1 MTGKLDK
8 TTDITTYG
16 VGREKSRRTTGE
28 RNATTRRTKQKCL
41 HNAGIFDC
49 LAERAGRAYIPQAA
63 VAHARA
69 TLRVPPEA
77 AQAASST

>member
-28 RNATTRRTKQKCL
+28 RNATTGRTKQKCL
-41 HNAGIFDC
+41 HNAGIFDF
-49 LAERAGRAYIPQAA
+49 LAERMGLAYIPQAA
-63 VAHARA
+63 AALASAALRA
-69 TLRVPPEA
+69 PPEA
-77 AQAASST
+77 A

>member
-28 RNATTRRTKQKCL
+28 RNTTTGRTKQKCP

-49 LAERAGRAYIPQAA
+49 LAERTGRAYITQAA
-63 VAHARA
+63 VA
-69 TLRVPPEA
+69 
-77 AQAASST
+77 